1 MIPVEVV
8 YALPLRQCLLQLQV
22 PEGSTA
28 LEVVQQSGILPQ
40 FSEIDLAT
48 ASMGVFSRLLDGHT
62 LPLPAEYKVRPHDRI
77 EIYRPLLVD
86 PKQARL
92 QRARKKRHT
101 DRGGPSHGSE
111 RHPRQ

>member
-8 YALPLRQCLLQLQV
+8 YALPQRQCLLQFEV
-22 PEGSTA
+22 APGSTA
-28 LEVVQQSGILPQ
+28 LQAVQQSGILAQ

-48 ASMGVFSRLLDGHT
+48 ASLGVFSRLLDGHT
-62 LPLPAEYKVRPHDRI
+62 LPLPAQYQVQAHDRI

-92 QRARKKRHT
+92 RRAAKKRHT
-101 DRGGPSHGSE
+101 AKGG
-111 RHPRQ
+111 Q

>member
-8 YALPLRQCLLQLQV
+8 YALPQRQCLLQFEV
-22 PEGSTA
+22 APGSTA
-28 LEVVQQSGILPQ
+28 LQAVQQSGILAQ

-48 ASMGVFSRLLDGHT
+48 ASLGVFSRLLDGHT
-62 LPLPAEYKVRPHDRI
+62 LPLPDEYQVQAHDRI

-92 QRARKKRHT
+92 RRAAKKRHT
-101 DRGGPSHGSE
+101 AKGG
-111 RHPRQ
+111 Q